1 MRKFVAAAVAA
12 AMLGGFAAPAEARGR
27 HRHHDNDIDGGDI
40 VAGAAV
46 VGGIALLASAIGD
59 GKRRKQDMAV
69 DACSAEAESRIG
81 GRVSD
86 IFGVDRRKGYYTV
99 EGAVDGEGGAGEGG
113 GERFTCTIRN
123 GIVYS
128 FRSGG

>member
-1 MRKFVAAAVAA
+1 MRIIVSGLAALGLLAAA
-12 AMLGGFAAPAEARGR
+12 AAPAEAR
-27 HRHHDNDIDGGDI
+27 HRHHRGNDIDGGD
-40 VAGAAV
+40 VLAGAAV
-46 VGGIALLASAIGD
+46 VGGIALLASAMSD

-69 DACSAEAESRIG
+69 DACSAEAEARVG

-86 IFGVDRRKGYYTV
+86 IFSVDRRKGYYTV
-99 EGAVDGEGGAGEGG
+99 EGAVDGENGR

-128 FRSGG
+128 FRHDE

>member
-1 MRKFVAAAVAA
+1 MRIIVSGFAALGLLAAA
-12 AMLGGFAAPAEARGR
+12 AAPAEARHRYR
-27 HRHHDNDIDGGDI
+27 HHHDNDVDGGDI

-46 VGGIALLASAIGD
+46 IGGIALLASAMSD

-69 DACSAEAESRIG
+69 DVCSAEAESRVG

-86 IFGVDRRKGYYTV
+86 IFHVARRKGYYTV
-99 EGAVDGEGGAGEGG
+99 EGAVDGEAGG

-128 FRSGG
+128 FRSDR